1 MTSSLIIATN
11 FQSSLNLLPSWIF
24 TKKSPCAVDLTMV
37 ALCALLLSSSVLY
50 LCHNSGRFLGRFLY
64 PLKISEN
71 LWLSDVFKS
80 YRERL
85 VSLNVSTRRSIL
97 KSILNLLQ
105 ENTITITEVTIYRI
119 SMPKCDFNK
128 VALQHLWRDASVT
141 CHFIG
146 IISI

>member
-1 MTSSLIIATN
+1 
-11 FQSSLNLLPSWIF
+11 
-24 TKKSPCAVDLTMV
+24 MV

-50 LCHNSGRFLGRFLY
+50 LCHNSGRFLGRFQY

-105 ENTITITEVTIYRI
+105 ENTITITGGYNLQNIHAEVR
-119 SMPKCDFNK
+119 F
-128 VALQHLWRDASVT
+128 Q
-141 CHFIG
+141 
-146 IISI
+146 